1 MFWANQTVRIG
12 DCRCDIEAI
21 GGIDSASCNRMPSG
35 INLLASRSRW
45 FRGLIEKFNQT
56 RRILL
61 LRAGLPN
68 LEISTVSLD
77 QSLKRGSRLVRAR
90 NVMKRAERIAKLTDE
105 DRWDESKS
113 VLGIPKTKVPKNTG
127 GRKKKKKEKTEE
139 GEEEKEVK

>member
-1 MFWANQTVRIG
+1 VV
-12 DCRCDIEAI
+12 
-21 GGIDSASCNRMPSG
+21 SG
-35 INLLASRSRW
+35 FDREIQPDLEDTPLESWVA
-45 FRGLIEKFNQT
+45 
-56 RRILL
+56 
-61 LRAGLPN
+61 N

-77 QSLKRGSRLVRAR
+77 QSLKRGSRLARAR

-139 GEEEKEVK
+139 AEEGQEEK

>member
-1 MFWANQTVRIG
+1 LPQPVVS
-12 DCRCDIEAI
+12 
-21 GGIDSASCNRMPSG
+21 GIDREIQPDSEDIPLESWVA
-35 INLLASRSRW
+35 
-45 FRGLIEKFNQT
+45 
-56 RRILL
+56 
-61 LRAGLPN
+61 N

-113 VLGIPKTKVPKNTG
+113 VLGIPKTKVPKSTG

-139 GEEEKEVK
+139 ETEEAK